1 MYKIVDWTSTLD
13 LTEFYSEAAL
23 KGFYNN
29 SSQKVMIDCFK
40 NEKSW
45 KAWILYQEE
54 KAIGSVVA
62 HTFDDVMGEGSFRVL
77 ARTCTFGNARPN
89 GGLITTKKLIAE
101 HQNLTDQFLL
111 PTCISWAGKKNIYA
125 TSNDSKVASQRLV
138 HRHYFPTLEK
148 IGIVERIKE
157 VHYRHTDQTVWKI
170 NADKFLEN
178 LERYPRWI

>member
-1 MYKIVDWTSTLD
+1 MYNIVEWSPELELSD
-13 LTEFYSEAAL
+13 FYKEAGER
-23 KGFYNN
+23 GFANN
-29 SSQKVMIDCFK
+29 SSQKAMIDCFR
-40 NEKSW
+40 NEKLW
-45 KAWILYQEE
+45 KAWILYQDE

-62 HTFDDVMGEGSFRVL
+62 HTFDDVMGYGSFRVL
-77 ARTCTFGNARPN
+77 ARTCTFGTARPH
-89 GGLITTKKLIAE
+89 GGLITPQRLIAE

-111 PTCISWAGKKNIYA
+111 PTCIAWAGKDNIYA

-138 HRHYFPTLEK
+138 HRYYFPTLEK

-170 NADKFLEN
+170 HGDRFLEN